1 MGDQSQF
8 SEREKQ
14 VIKLL
19 IQGKSN
25 KQIALALDIA
35 LRTVEFHLS
44 NIYAKLGVNSRTE
57 AALQLSKTYLRES
70 AGGELRESTVTEMD
84 ESNDNSETSISP
96 RRIPMNKSFLIG
108 LVILIATVMFCLV
121 SILLMAK
128 QRSSAQAG
136 LLEPSSMPTSIL
148 PASTKT
154 LIPTVLPKE
163 HILEQIRQWADYDIQ
178 QYT

>member
-19 IQGKSN
+19 IRGKSN

-44 NIYAKLGVNSRTE
+44 NIYAKLGVNSRIE
-57 AALQLSKTYLRES
+57 AALKLSETYLRES

-96 RRIPMNKSFLIG
+96 QRIPMNKSFLVG
-108 LVILIATVMFCLV
+108 LVILIATVLFCLV
-121 SILLMAK
+121 SIYIMAK
-128 QRSSAQAG
+128 QRGSTQEA
-136 LLEPSSMPTSIL
+136 LLDPLGMPTSTF

-154 LIPTVLPKE
+154 SSHPCSFI
-163 HILEQIRQWADYDIQ
+163 
-178 QYT
+178 

>member
-8 SEREKQ
+8 SEREEQ

-19 IQGKSN
+19 TQGKSN

-57 AALQLSKTYLRES
+57 AALKLSETYLRES

-84 ESNDNSETSISP
+84 ESNDNSEISISP
-96 RRIPMNKSFLIG
+96 RRIPMNKSFLVG
-108 LVILIATVMFCLV
+108 LVILVVTVMFCLV

-128 QRSSAQAG
+128 QRSSAHES
-136 LLEPSSMPTSIL
+136 LLKPSSMPTASF
-148 PASTKT
+148 PASTK
-154 LIPTVLPKE
+154 IPIHTRVAFCS
-163 HILEQIRQWADYDIQ
+163 RSNRSGRSS
-178 QYT
+178 